1 MTDFKYHPTTQ
12 KLISE
17 NYPYGFRLRTTKT
30 DWIDFRPKYGFR
42 HVSQTINPKNGRLN
56 KPKVGQ
62 YYQGMIL
69 YTNPDGHVKSRTFR
83 FSDTPNVAE
92 NCNFIASHFDLFQ
105 PTEINYFYQELL
117 MLSKVTAH
125 SMVVYCGA
133 TTDLVVASFE
143 KVVPTIVNGLKNN
156 GSANLFKAIAELW
169 PTEQELNNLKKP
181 DFNPFTT
188 KVYSPNP
195 Q

>member
-30 DWIDFRPKYGFR
+30 DWIEFKPKNGFR
-42 HVSQTINPKNGRLN
+42 HVSQTVNPKNGRLN

-83 FSDTPNVAE
+83 FSDTPDIAE
-92 NCNFIASHFDLFQ
+92 NCNFIARHFDLFQ

-117 MLSKVTAH
+117 MFARITAH
-125 SMVVYCGA
+125 SMVVYAGA
-133 TTDLVVASFE
+133 TSELVIATFE
-143 KVVPTIVNGLKNN
+143 KVVPTIVSAIKANGAENV
-156 GSANLFKAIAELW
+156 FQTIAKLW
-169 PTEQELNNLKKP
+169 PTEEELNNLRKP
-181 DFNPFTT
+181 GFNPFTV
-188 KVYSPNP
+188 KSWSPNP